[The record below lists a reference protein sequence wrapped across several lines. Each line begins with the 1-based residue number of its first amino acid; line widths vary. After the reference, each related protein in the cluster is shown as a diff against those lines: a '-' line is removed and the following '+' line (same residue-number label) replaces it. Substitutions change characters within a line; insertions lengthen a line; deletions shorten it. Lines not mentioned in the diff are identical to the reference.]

1 MKPIKHKG
9 NTLGCHG
16 SCCLK
21 VDDLTVT
28 MGEDRILD
36 HVSFHMHCGE
46 LIALIGP
53 NGAGKSSLF
62 RSILGQVSYTGSIQ
76 FQTAAGNRMHPRIGY
91 VPQSPSFDRSCPISV
106 LDFFAAAI
114 SRWPVFL
121 PVPAPLRD
129 KVSACLSRVHGE
141 TLLHKRIGTLSGG
154 ELQRVLMALA
164 LEPLPQILILDEPLS
179 GVDVGGEHLLMDML
193 DEIRQTYDL
202 SILFSTHDFST
213 LQQYADKVILLKS
226 TILKTGTPA
235 EVLTSPEFRSVFH
248 LDLGLHP
255 NGEGG
260 AAQ

>member
-91 VPQSPSFDRSCPISV
+91 VPQSPSFDRSDPVSV
-106 LDFFAAAI
+106 LDLFVA
-114 SRWPVFL
+114 STSNWPIVL
-121 PVPAPLRD
+121 PIPKGLRD
-129 KVSACLSRVHGE
+129 FVAQCLERVNAE
-141 TLLHKRIGTLSGG
+141 PLLHKHIGALSGG
-154 ELQRVLMALA
+154 NCSACCWPWRWNRC
-164 LEPLPQILILDEPLS
+164 PTSLILDEPLS
-179 GVDVGGEHLLMDML
+179 GVDMDGERQLLALL
-193 DEIRQTYDL
+193 DEIRNGMTCP
-202 SILFSTHDFST
+202 SSSPPTISTPCT
-213 LQQYADKVILLKS
+213 RW
-226 TILKTGTPA
+226 T
-235 EVLTSPEFRSVFH
+235 RSSC
-248 LDLGLHP
+248 
-255 NGEGG
+255 
-260 AAQ
+260 

>member
-91 VPQSPSFDRSCPISV
+91 VPQSPSFDRSDPVSV
-106 LDFFAAAI
+106 LDLFVA
-114 SRWPVFL
+114 STSNWPIVL
-121 PVPAPLRD
+121 PIPKGLKDFVAQ
-129 KVSACLSRVHGE
+129 CLERVNGLE
-141 TLLHKRIGTLSGG
+141 LLHKQVGTLSGG
-154 ELQRVLMALA
+154 ELQRVLLAMA
-164 LEPLPQILILDEPLS
+164 LEPVPNILILDEPLS
-179 GVDVGGEHLLMDML
+179 GVDMDGERH
-193 DEIRQTYDL
+193 T
-202 SILFSTHDFST
+202 
-213 LQQYADKVILLKS
+213 V
-226 TILKTGTPA
+226 
-235 EVLTSPEFRSVFH
+235 
-248 LDLGLHP
+248 
-255 NGEGG
+255 
-260 AAQ
+260 

>member
-62 RSILGQVSYTGSIQ
+62 RSILGQMPYTGSIQ

-91 VPQSPSFDRSCPISV
+91 VPQSPSFDLSDPVSV
-106 LDFFAAAI
+106 LDLFVASI
-114 SRWPVFL
+114 SNWPIVL
-121 PVPAPLRD
+121 PIPKRLKDLVAQ
-129 KVSACLSRVHGE
+129 CLERVNGLE
-141 TLLHKRIGTLSGG
+141 LLHKQVGALSGG
-154 ELQRVLMALA
+154 ELQRVLLAMA
-164 LEPLPQILILDEPLS
+164 LEPVPNILILDE
-179 GVDVGGEHLLMDML
+179 
-193 DEIRQTYDL
+193 IRTRYDL
-202 SILFSTHDFST
+202 SVLISTHDFNT
-213 LQQYADKVILLKS
+213 LHKMDKVILLKQKV
-226 TILKTGTPA
+226 LQMGTPE
-235 EVLTSPEFRSVFH
+235 EVLASQEFQTLFY
-248 LDLGLHP
+248 HP
-255 NGEGG
+255 TQKGG
-260 AAQ
+260 DAQ

>member
-91 VPQSPSFDRSCPISV
+91 VPQSPSFRPGRPGERAGLLSPPPSPAGRS
-106 LDFFAAAI
+106 
-114 SRWPVFL
+114 FL
-121 PVPAPLRD
+121 PIAQGACGSVCRSVPGAGARGRSLHATSGWGPCPAASS
-129 KVSACLSRVHGE
+129 SACCWPWRWSRC
-141 TLLHKRIGTLSGG
+141 
-154 ELQRVLMALA
+154 
-164 LEPLPQILILDEPLS
+164 P
-179 GVDVGGEHLLMDML
+179 
-193 DEIRQTYDL
+193 
-202 SILFSTHDFST
+202 
-213 LQQYADKVILLKS
+213 
-226 TILKTGTPA
+226 
-235 EVLTSPEFRSVFH
+235 TS
-248 LDLGLHP
+248 
-255 NGEGG
+255 
-260 AAQ
+260 

>member
-62 RSILGQVSYTGSIQ
+62 RSILGQMPYTGSIQ

-91 VPQSPSFDRSCPISV
+91 VPQSPSFDLSDPVSV
-106 LDFFAAAI
+106 LESVRGVHLQLAHRAAHPQGAEGFCRSVPGAGERAGAAAQ
-114 SRWPVFL
+114 
-121 PVPAPLRD
+121 A
-129 KVSACLSRVHGE
+129 G
-141 TLLHKRIGTLSGG
+141 
-154 ELQRVLMALA
+154 
-164 LEPLPQILILDEPLS
+164 
-179 GVDVGGEHLLMDML
+179 
-193 DEIRQTYDL
+193 
-202 SILFSTHDFST
+202 
-213 LQQYADKVILLKS
+213 
-226 TILKTGTPA
+226 
-235 EVLTSPEFRSVFH
+235 
-248 LDLGLHP
+248 
-255 NGEGG
+255 GG
-260 AAQ
+260 AVRRGAAAGAAGHGAGAGAQHPHFGRAHVRRGHGRGTAAAGAAGRESAPVTICPFSSPPTISTPCTRWTRSSC

>member
-62 RSILGQVSYTGSIQ
+62 RSILGQMPYTGSIQ

-91 VPQSPSFDRSCPISV
+91 VPQSHSIDLSDPVSV
-106 LDFFAAAI
+106 LDLFVASI
-114 SRWPVFL
+114 SNWPIVL
-121 PVPAPLRD
+121 PIPKRLKDLVAQ
-129 KVSACLSRVHGE
+129 CLEGVNGLE
-141 TLLHKRIGTLSGG
+141 LLHKQVGTLSGG
-154 ELQRVLMALA
+154 ELQRVLLAMA
-164 LEPLPQILILDEPLS
+164 LEPVPNILILDEPMS
-179 GVDVGGEHLLMDML
+179 GVDMDGERQLLGLL
-193 DEIRQTYDL
+193 DEIRTRYDL
-202 SILFSTHDFST
+202 SVLISTHDFNT
-213 LQQYADKVILLKS
+213 LHKMDKVILLKQRV
-226 TILKTGTPA
+226 LQMGTPE
-235 EVLTSPEFRSVFH
+235 EVLASQEFQTLFY
-248 LDLGLHP
+248 HP
-255 NGEGG
+255 TQKGGET
-260 AAQ
+260 Q